1 MAYHEHGADQAGA
14 QPRSST
20 DLFHAP
26 AATASDGSRVD
37 AHWPEINLESGYTT
51 EADGPSNLA
60 DYRNTASGATTPRW
74 IYSQCP
80 TPHQPLTSQNPS
92 IVSLPQHKKSVEDAE
107 TNQDQHPAC
116 DASPAR
122 SPGSSRIGIKDRIQH
137 LTWAWF
143 TTTMSTGGL
152 AMVLGQ
158 TPHQFT
164 GLRTIGKV
172 VFIFDLVLFATLVS
186 TIVAR
191 FILCP
196 RALKASLT
204 DPVEAFFFP
213 AFWLSLS
220 TIIGNTQV
228 YGVPATGPWL
238 VTALRVIFWLYAGGT
253 LLVAVF
259 LYLVLFTTPSVN
271 AKCHADAVA
280 PTWVFPI
287 FPVMLCGTLSA
298 LIAPHQPA
306 GHALAMIV
314 AGVSFQGL
322 GWIVSCAVMALYLG
336 RLFHAGPIPR
346 HVRPGM
352 FMMVGPP
359 SFTALALIG
368 NANAL
373 PQAHRYFAVMHPG
386 AQDVLIVLAT
396 WAAVFLWSLAFWFF
410 CLALLACLMAAP
422 RVRWTPTWWSY
433 VFPNVGFTVATIDVG
448 KELDSEGVLWVAS
461 VMTVAL
467 VVMWL
472 FVASA
477 QLRAIALKMVL
488 WPGKDEDK
496 DEPQVR
502 ESLKA

>member
-1 MAYHEHGADQAGA
+1 MMASHEQGNDQHGH
-14 QPRSST
+14 QPRLST
-20 DLFHAP
+20 DLFHNNDNQ
-26 AATASDGSRVD
+26 TDSN
-37 AHWPEINLESGYTT
+37 WPDISLESGYTT
-51 EADGPSNLA
+51 ENDGQPNLA
-60 DYRNTASGATTPRW
+60 LAPGYRNMTSGATTPRW

-92 IVSLPQHKKSVEDAE
+92 VVSLPQHKKSVEDAE
-107 TNQDQHPAC
+107 LNKEQPQARG
-116 DASPAR
+116 ASPAR
-122 SPGSSRIGIKDRIQH
+122 SLGNGKIGIKDRIQH

-152 AMVLGQ
+152 ALVLGQ
-158 TPHQFT
+158 TPHQFS
-164 GLRTIGKV
+164 GLHTIGKI
-172 VFIFDLVLFATLVS
+172 VFIFDLVLFVTLVAS
-186 TIVAR
+186 IVTR

-196 RALKASLT
+196 RAVKASLT
-204 DPVEAFFFP
+204 DATEAFFFP

-220 TIIGNTQV
+220 TIIGNSQV
-228 YGVPATGPWL
+228 YGGPATGPWL
-238 VTALRVIFWLYAGGT
+238 VTALRVIFWLYVGCT
-253 LLVAVF
+253 LLVAIL
-259 LYLVLFTTPSVN
+259 LYLVLFSTPSVN
-271 AKCHADAVA
+271 AKCHSDTVA

-298 LIAPHQPA
+298 LIAPHQPPN
-306 GHALAMIV
+306 HALAMVV

-322 GWIVSCAVMALYLG
+322 GWIVSCAVMALYLL
-336 RLFHAGPIPR
+336 RLFHTGLIPR

-373 PQAHRYFAVMHPG
+373 PQAHKYFVVSHPG
-386 AQDVLIVLAT
+386 AQDVLVVMAT

-422 RVRWTPTWWSY
+422 RARWTPSWWSY
-433 VFPNVGFTVATIDVG
+433 VFPNVGFTVATINIG
-448 KELDSEGVLWVAS
+448 KELGCEAILWVSSA
-461 VMTVAL
+461 MTICL
-467 VVMWL
+467 VIMWF

-477 QLRAIALKMVL
+477 QIRAISLRMVL

-502 ESLKA
+502 EVLKA